1 MEATTSSFRRGW
13 RRAFGVWRKLRGQ
26 TKVCRMER
34 DTPHDR
40 RAIAQ
45 SQESERLVRERRR
58 TAAGDYM
65 PAMLIR
71 AERGIGAEH
80 GLVH

>member
-1 MEATTSSFRRGW
+1 
-13 RRAFGVWRKLRGQ
+13 
-26 TKVCRMER
+26 MER